1 MSELEKYL
9 NQASSQLWL
18 VIVLLII
25 IPPLGIYLLWKGKHF
40 DDKKR
45 KIITGIALAWFL
57 LYLIDASMAPS
68 NQGGYG
74 DYGSCSAT
82 FYENGC
88 TYYRD
93 DNCNVVAK
101 SCD

>member
-1 MSELEKYL
+1 MSNLAGYIK
-9 NQASSQLWL
+9 QASEHLWL
-18 VIVLLII
+18 VIVLLLA
-25 IPPLGIYLLWKGKHF
+25 IPPLGIYLLWKGEHF
-40 DDKKR
+40 AKKTR
-45 KIITGIALAWFL
+45 KIVSIVATAWFL
-57 LYLIDASMAPS
+57 LYLIDAAMEPVGQS
-68 NQGGYG
+68 G

>member
-1 MSELEKYL
+1 MAE
-9 NQASSQLWL
+9 QLWL
-18 VIVLLII
+18 VIIFLIV
-25 IPPLGIYLLWKGKHF
+25 IPPLGIYLLWKGEHF
-40 DDKKR
+40 DSKKR
-45 KIITGIALAWFL
+45 KIISIVSVLWMV
-57 LYLIDASMAPS
+57 LYLVDAQMGASS
-68 NQGGYG
+68 QGGYDG
-74 DYGSCSAT
+74 YQSCSAT

>member
-1 MSELEKYL
+1 MNDIRKHLQNISD
-9 NQASSQLWL
+9 QLWL
-18 VIVLLII
+18 VIVLLIVL
-25 IPPLGIYLLWKGKHF
+25 PPVGIYLLWKGEHF
-40 DDKKR
+40 VPKTR
-45 KIITGIALAWFL
+45 KIISLVAGLWFL
-57 LYLIDASMAPS
+57 LYLIDAALAPTG
-68 NQGGYG
+68 Q
-74 DYGSCSAT
+74 DEYGSCSAT